1 MSTTFERSKA
11 KSASDRSKAKNGRVR
26 SLARARPITDTEL
39 ARLREL
45 HGTGA
50 SCRAIAR
57 EMDRSPVTVSRH
69 AAALGLSFDR
79 SQVKAATEARV
90 ADIAARRAK
99 VSAQFIEITEK
110 MSARMLAELDDTGAE
125 CRPWRLRDY
134 SYAIGALFDRHLAQ
148 ADHDPTN
155 ENGSEI
161 DRWLEHT
168 TGSPVPPS
176 RSDADDAAKSRSVLG
191 ALMNDL
197 VERHGPASG
206 DG

>member
-1 MSTTFERSKA
+1 MTA
-11 KSASDRSKAKNGRVR
+11 KTRGSRT
-26 SLARARPITDTEL
+26 LARARPITDTEL

-50 SCRAIAR
+50 SCRQIAR
-57 EMDRSPVTVSRH
+57 EMNRAPITVSKH

-90 ADIAARRAK
+90 ADVAARRAE
-99 VSAQFIEITEK
+99 VSAQFIEITAK

-125 CRPWRLRDY
+125 VKPWRLRDY

-176 RSDADDAAKSRSVLG
+176 RSDADETAKSRSILA
-191 ALMNDL
+191 ALMDDM
-197 VERHGPASG
+197 VGRHGSEPTSEG
-206 DG
+206 KRS